1 MRDGRGFRQ
10 TVAFEDDGAG
20 QLLEAAEGI
29 AGQGSGARDAEL
41 DTGQVVLAQGL
52 LLQQRAVDRGRTG
65 EDRGAV
71 LADEVQHVLGHIA
84 GQGQHRG
91 GQGGRDGQARGQT
104 VDMEKGQQAH
114 EAVFRLGG
122 LLDDAQDLAAV
133 GAQIAVGQGH
143 ALGDAGGAAGI
154 LQQRGRVLR
163 VGDGFA
169 QGLGAPAEV
178 LPGDDL
184 VIIGDGDGLL
194 AALGETVDEVQREG
208 KGIGDA
214 GDQIG
219 LDGQTV
225 TQRSHA
231 GPEHVQQDKAFGT
244 GVIEVLEQLPFHV
257 EGVDHHGHGPAF
269 DHAPEGDH
277 GLGQVGQHD
286 GHALARPDA
295 RAAQGPGK
303 AFRGLMQGLVAQ
315 AGVLEDQGRA
325 LGIACGGLIQQAV
338 QGLVENSDGTGN
350 GRFVMGEPGTV
361 QLGGHAISLVL
372 RG

>member
-1 MRDGRGFRQ
+1 
-10 TVAFEDDGAG
+10 
-20 QLLEAAEGI
+20 
-29 AGQGSGARDAEL
+29 
-41 DTGQVVLAQGL
+41 
-52 LLQQRAVDRGRTG
+52 
-65 EDRGAV
+65 
-71 LADEVQHVLGHIA
+71 
-84 GQGQHRG
+84 
-91 GQGGRDGQARGQT
+91 
-104 VDMEKGQQAH
+104 MEEGQQAH
-114 EAVFRLGG
+114 EAVPGLGG

-154 LQQRGRVLR
+154 LQQCGGVLR
-163 VGDGFA
+163 IGDGLA

-194 AALGETVDEVQREG
+194 APLGETVDEVQREG
-208 KGIGDA
+208 KGVGDTGDHIGP
-214 GDQIG
+214 
-219 LDGQTV
+219 DGQPV
-225 TQRSHA
+225 AQGCHA
-231 GPEHVQQDKAFGT
+231 GPEHVQQDEAFGT
-244 GVIEVLEQLPFHV
+244 GVVEVLEQLPFHV

-295 RAAQGPGK
+295 RAAQGAGK
-303 AFRGLMQGLVAQ
+303 AFHGLVQGLVAQ
-315 AGVLEDQGRA
+315 AGILEDQGRA
-325 LGIACGGLIQQAV
+325 LGIARGGLVQQAV
-338 QGLVENSDGTGN
+338 QGLVEDADGTGN

-372 RG
+372 RR